1 MVISPIA
8 YGHNLLKYHDMPSD
22 WVFWK
27 NFCLSFLECS
37 EEMIVYKLEGW
48 DKSTGVLD
56 EIEIAKSM
64 NIPIIYLDH

>member
-1 MVISPIA
+1 
-8 YGHNLLKYHDMPSD
+8 MPSD